1 MTAINGRKLIILVVE
16 DDFAT
21 RRQIAGRLRVDESLV
36 VDLAG
41 NVAEAIKQLKQSK
54 PHVILVDLGLP
65 DGTGLT
71 VIEAAMKYDPA
82 PEILVLSS
90 CKDEASVVTAISA
103 GAGGYVVKD
112 SSADDLLETVDL
124 LMKGFS
130 PLSPSIARFI
140 LRSFR
145 NRDPIEPQAVE
156 ADYNLTVRE
165 QLVLTEITRGS
176 TYKKISQNLDIS
188 EASVQS
194 HVKQVYRKLGVHSRS
209 QAMLKVS
216 QPPNGNSD

>member
-1 MTAINGRKLIILVVE
+1 MTDTGRKLNILVVE

-21 RRQIAGRLRVDESLV
+21 RRQIAGKLRTDSSIV
-36 VDLAG
+36 VELAG
-41 NVAEAIKQLKQSK
+41 NVAEAVEYLASQR
-54 PHVILVDLGLP
+54 PHMILLDLGLP
-65 DGTGLT
+65 DGSGLS
-71 VIEAAMKYDPA
+71 VIEAAKKLDPM

-90 CKDEASVVTAISA
+90 IKDEASVVAAISA

-112 SSADDLLETVDL
+112 SSESDLLDTVD
-124 LMKGFS
+124 MVMQGFS

-145 NRDPIEPQAVE
+145 KKEEISPQAQDTE
-156 ADYNLTVRE
+156 YNLTSRE

-176 TYKKISQNLDIS
+176 TYKKISQRLEIT

-194 HVKQVYRKLGVHSRS
+194 HVKQIYRKLGVNSRT

-216 QPPNGNSD
+216 VYEPNPR

>member
-1 MTAINGRKLIILVVE
+1 MQAGSGRKLVVLVVE

-21 RRQIAGRLRVDESLV
+21 RRQIAGKLRADASLV

-41 NVAEAIKQLKQSK
+41 NVSEAVKQLRENM
-54 PHVILVDLGLP
+54 PHVILLDLGLP

-71 VIEAAMKYDPA
+71 VIDAAMKYDPA

-90 CKDEASVVTAISA
+90 CKDEASVVAAISA

-145 NRDPIEPQAVE
+145 NRELIEPQAAE
-156 ADYNLTVRE
+156 ADYNLSARE
-165 QLVLTEITRGS
+165 QMVLTEITRGS
-176 TYKKISQNLDIS
+176 TYKKIAQSLEIS

-209 QAMLKVS
+209 QAMLKLS
-216 QPPNGNSD
+216 GPLG

>member
-1 MTAINGRKLIILVVE
+1 MEVLAIRKLTILVVE

-21 RRQIAGRLRVDESLV
+21 RRQIAGKLRVDTSLV
-36 VDLAG
+36 VDMAG
-41 NVAEAIKQLKQSK
+41 TVAEALKHLKESQ
-54 PHVILVDLGLP
+54 PNIILLDLGLP
-65 DGTGLT
+65 DGSGLA
-71 VIEAAMKYDPA
+71 VIEAAMKYEPA

-124 LMKGFS
+124 LMQGFS

-145 NRDPIEPQAVE
+145 NRETIEPRSAE
-156 ADYNLTVRE
+156 TDYNLTPRE
-165 QLVLTEITRGS
+165 QMVLTEITRGS
-176 TYKKISQNLDIS
+176 TYKKISQSLDIS

-209 QAMLKVS
+209 QAMLKVAA
-216 QPPNGNSD
+216 PGAA

>member
-1 MTAINGRKLIILVVE
+1 MDTVSGRKLTILVVE

-21 RRQIAGRLRVDESLV
+21 RRQIAGKLRVDASLV

-41 NVAEAIKQLKQSK
+41 NVAEALKQLNDNN
-54 PHVILVDLGLP
+54 PHIILLDLGLP

-71 VIEAAMKYDPA
+71 VIDAAMKHDPA

-90 CKDEASVVTAISA
+90 CKDEASVVAAISA

-145 NRDPIEPQAVE
+145 NIEPVE
-156 ADYNLTVRE
+156 PQTVGADYNLTARE
-165 QLVLTEITRGS
+165 QMVLTEITRGS
-176 TYKKISQNLDIS
+176 TYKKISQSLEIS

-209 QAMLKVS
+209 QAMLKVAGPS
-216 QPPNGNSD
+216 GSS

>member
-1 MTAINGRKLIILVVE
+1 MKNSFADQKLSVLVVE

-21 RRQIAGRLRVDESLV
+21 RRQIGVKLRADDNMV
-36 VDLAG
+36 VDLTAS
-41 NVAEAIKQLKQSK
+41 VAEAVAHLRRSR
-54 PHVILVDLGLP
+54 PDVILLDLGLP

-71 VIEAAMKYDPA
+71 VIEVALELIPA

-90 CKDEASVVTAISA
+90 CKDEASVVAAISA

-112 SSADDLLETVDL
+112 SSGEDLLETVGL
-124 LMKGFS
+124 LMKGYS

-145 NRDPIEPQAVE
+145 AQGPVE
-156 ADYNLTVRE
+156 ALSLDIDYNLTTRE
-165 QLVLTEITRGS
+165 QMVLTEITRGS
-176 TYKKISQNLDIS
+176 SYKKISQSLDIS

-194 HVKQVYRKLGVHSRS
+194 HVKQIYRKLGVHSRS
-209 QAMLKVS
+209 QAMLKFL
-216 QPPNGNSD
+216 

>member
-1 MTAINGRKLIILVVE
+1 MLTISGRKLIVLVVE

-21 RRQIAGRLRVDESLV
+21 RRQIAGKLRADASLV

-41 NVAEAIKQLKQSK
+41 NVAEAIKQLKENT

-65 DGTGLT
+65 DGTGLA

-124 LMKGFS
+124 LMQGFS

-145 NRDPIEPQAVE
+145 NREPSEPQAVE
-156 ADYNLTVRE
+156 ADYNLTARE
-165 QLVLTEITRGS
+165 QMVLTEITRGS
-176 TYKKISQNLDIS
+176 TYKKISQSLDIS

-216 QPPNGNSD
+216 TPLA

>member
-1 MTAINGRKLIILVVE
+1 MTDTGQKLIILVVE

-21 RRQIAGRLRVDESLV
+21 RRQIAGKLRTDSSIV
-36 VDLAG
+36 VALAG
-41 NVAEAIKQLKQSK
+41 NVAEATEYLASRRI
-54 PHVILVDLGLP
+54 HMILLDLGLP
-65 DGTGLT
+65 DGSGLL
-71 VIEAAMKYDPA
+71 VIEAAKKLDTM

-90 CKDEASVVTAISA
+90 IKDEESVVAAISA
-103 GAGGYVVKD
+103 GASGYVVKD
-112 SSADDLLETVDL
+112 SSESDLLGIVH
-124 LMKGFS
+124 MVMQGFS

-145 NRDPIEPQAVE
+145 KNEEVSPQAP
-156 ADYNLTVRE
+156 DTQYNLTARE

-176 TYKKISQNLDIS
+176 TYKKISQRLEIT

-194 HVKQVYRKLGVHSRS
+194 HIKQIYRKLGVHSRT

-216 QPPNGNSD
+216 VYGSSPR

>member
-1 MTAINGRKLIILVVE
+1 
-16 DDFAT
+16 
-21 RRQIAGRLRVDESLV
+21 
-36 VDLAG
+36 
-41 NVAEAIKQLKQSK
+41 
-54 PHVILVDLGLP
+54 VILVDLGLP
-65 DGTGLT
+65 DGTGLA
-71 VIEAAMKYDPA
+71 VIEAAMKYEPA

-112 SSADDLLETVDL
+112 SSGDDLLETVDL
-124 LMKGFS
+124 LMQGFS

-145 NRDPIEPQAVE
+145 NREPCEPQAVE
-156 ADYNLTVRE
+156 ADYNLTARE
-165 QLVLTEITRGS
+165 QMVLTEITRGS
-176 TYKKISQNLDIS
+176 TYKKISQSLDIS

-216 QPPNGNSD
+216 TPLA

>member
-1 MTAINGRKLIILVVE
+1 MEVLAIRKLTILVVE

-21 RRQIAGRLRVDESLV
+21 RRQIAGKLRVDTSLV
-36 VDLAG
+36 VDMAG
-41 NVAEAIKQLKQSK
+41 TVAEALKHLKESQ
-54 PHVILVDLGLP
+54 PNIILLDLGLP
-65 DGTGLT
+65 DGSGLA
-71 VIEAAMKYDPA
+71 VIEAAMKYDPP

-124 LMKGFS
+124 LMQGFS

-145 NRDPIEPQAVE
+145 NRETIEPRSAE
-156 ADYNLTVRE
+156 TDYNLTPRE
-165 QLVLTEITRGS
+165 QMVLTEITRGS
-176 TYKKISQNLDIS
+176 TYKKISQSLDIS

-209 QAMLKVS
+209 QAMLKVAA
-216 QPPNGNSD
+216 PGAA

>member
-1 MTAINGRKLIILVVE
+1 METPIARKLTILVVE

-21 RRQIAGRLRVDESLV
+21 RRQIAGRLRADTSLI

-41 NVAEAIKQLKQSK
+41 NVAEAMKQLKDNQ
-54 PHVILVDLGLP
+54 PNVILVDLDLP
-65 DGTGLT
+65 DGTGLS
-71 VIEAAMKYDPA
+71 VIEAAMKHEPA

-90 CKDEASVVTAISA
+90 CKDEASVVAAISA
-103 GAGGYVVKD
+103 GAGGYVIKD
-112 SSADDLLETVDL
+112 SSSEDLLETVDL
-124 LMKGFS
+124 LMKGYS

-145 NRDPIEPQAVE
+145 NRETIEPQLPDN
-156 ADYNLTVRE
+156 DYKLTPRE
-165 QLVLTEITRGS
+165 HMVLTEITRGS
-176 TYKKISQNLDIS
+176 TYRKISQNLEIS

-209 QAMLKVS
+209 QAMLKMAS
-216 QPPNGNSD
+216 NGIVEPR

>member
-1 MTAINGRKLIILVVE
+1 MDTLYGRKWSILVVE

-21 RRQIAGRLRVDESLV
+21 RRQIAGKLRADTSLA

-41 NVAEAIKQLKQSK
+41 NVLEALKQMKEKK
-54 PHVILVDLGLP
+54 PDVILLDLDLP
-65 DGTGLT
+65 DGTGLS
-71 VIEAAMKYDPA
+71 VIEAAMKYDTA
-82 PEILVLSS
+82 PEILILSS

-103 GAGGYVVKD
+103 GAGGYIVKD
-112 SSADDLLETVDL
+112 SSSDDLLETVDM

-145 NRDPIEPQAVE
+145 NREQIQPQVSE
-156 ADYNLTVRE
+156 ADYNLTARE
-165 QLVLTEITRGS
+165 QLVLTEITRGA
-176 TYKKISQNLDIS
+176 TYKKISQSLDIS

-209 QAMLKVS
+209 QAMMKVAAPS
-216 QPPNGNSD
+216 AKVAG

>member
-1 MTAINGRKLIILVVE
+1 MEVLAIRKLTILVVE

-21 RRQIAGRLRVDESLV
+21 RRQIAGKLRVDTSLV
-36 VDLAG
+36 VDMAG
-41 NVAEAIKQLKQSK
+41 TVAEALKHLKESQ
-54 PHVILVDLGLP
+54 PNIILLDLGLP
-65 DGTGLT
+65 DGSGLA

-124 LMKGFS
+124 LMQGFS

-145 NRDPIEPQAVE
+145 NRETIEPRSAE
-156 ADYNLTVRE
+156 TDYNLTPRE
-165 QLVLTEITRGS
+165 QMVLTEITRGS
-176 TYKKISQNLDIS
+176 TYKKISQSLDIS

-209 QAMLKVS
+209 QAMLKVAT
-216 QPPNGNSD
+216 PGAA